1 MSEITGR
8 PTCAEVSLG
17 GLRTN
22 LRQARTCV
30 GDQVRV
36 LAVVKADGYGHG
48 AVPAARAFLEA
59 GAYGLGVSSVA
70 EGVELRRAG
79 LSADTVVLGGAYPG
93 DESAVVLHDLAV
105 GVWSRD
111 QVCALAAAAETAGR
125 IVRVHVKVDTGMTRL
140 GLDLTEVRGFADFLQ
155 RLPTVQVDG
164 LYSHF
169 ARADDVAV
177 EAIDRQVARFEQ
189 AIDSLAAAGVRP
201 VHLHIANSAATMA
214 RRGAHFT
221 MVRPG
226 IMLYGYA
233 PADHLPG
240 AGDLTPALRFRTA
253 IAQVRHTPR
262 DTPVGYGGQFVT
274 RRSSLIATVPV
285 GYADGF
291 HRLTWTDGWVLVRGR
306 RAKIAGRICMD
317 HTMLDV
323 TDVPGVTAGDEV
335 VLVGAQ
341 QGERIT
347 ADEVAGWGQTISYE
361 VLTSVSKRVPRRY
374 VEEFD
379 GG

>member
-1 MSEITGR
+1 M
-8 PTCAEVSLG
+8 
-17 GLRTN
+17 
-22 LRQARTCV
+22 
-30 GDQVRV
+30 
-36 LAVVKADGYGHG
+36 
-48 AVPAARAFLEA
+48 PAARAFLEA

-70 EGVELRRAG
+70 EGIELRRAG
-79 LSADTVVLGGAYPG
+79 VTADTVVLGGAYPG
-93 DESAVVLHDLAV
+93 DESAIVLHDLAV

-111 QVCALAAAAETAGR
+111 QACALAAAAHTAGR
-125 IVRVHVKVDTGMTRL
+125 MVRVHIKVDTGMTRL
-140 GLDLTEVRGFADFLQ
+140 GLDLHEVRAFAESLVRLQ
-155 RLPTVQVDG
+155 TIQIDG

-177 EAIDRQVARFEQ
+177 EAIDRGVARFEQ
-189 AIDSLAAAGVRP
+189 AIDVLAAAGVRP
-201 VHLHIANSAATMA
+201 PHLHIANSAATLA

-233 PADHLPG
+233 PAEHLPG
-240 AGDLTPALRFRTA
+240 ARTLTPALRFCTA
-253 IAQVRHTPR
+253 IAQVRHSPT

-274 RRSSLIATVPV
+274 SRPSLIATVPV

-291 HRLTWTDGWVLVRGR
+291 HRLNWTHGWVLVRGQ

-323 TDVPGVTAGDEV
+323 TDVPGVAAGDQV
-335 VLVGAQ
+335 VLLGSQ
-341 QGERIT
+341 RGEQIS

-361 VLTSVSKRVPRRY
+361 VLTSVSRRVPRRY